1 VAKPRSPILGFN
13 HNLHHRGRSFHVQ
26 TEDSGLNRS
35 RIFTHLFHEG
45 VIVASKKVE
54 YDPES
59 DAEVVKGL
67 MQAQHK
73 AVLRELKKGV
83 YDPKIL
89 GLLGADA
96 AAPAAVISD
105 PTVKAPAP
113 ELIELLEDDDQEYA
127 QIIVDDSNNSNASMV
142 AGTLDANEGD
152 DELDVSGAFRR
163 LSSEP
168 RQVTPIPV
176 TVSPATPPRAHTW
189 MLTRT
194 GQQERPFDKTGSNQA
209 AVPTPVPTTI
219 PPPIPTS
226 RSEARRRASTPVMP
240 APPVKLPE
248 VPTPPPPPLM
258 QRGKRNISPT
268 GPLPSPEVRR
278 PAPPPPLVPSGTGR
292 AVTSPILPVVPPAPR
307 APATGQPR
315 IKPTESIV
323 VARPAVVIG
332 GPGGPTGGPG
342 TPGGPPTGQ
351 ERKPAR
357 ETTPPPESI
366 FGQDLISEKSLD
378 EVIMAYLSEDA
389 NDD

>member
-1 VAKPRSPILGFN
+1 VPKPRSPILGFN

-73 AVLRELKKGV
+73 AVLRELMKGA
-83 YDPKIL
+83 YDPKIQ
-89 GLLGADA
+89 GLLGGDA
-96 AAPAAVISD
+96 AAPTPVISD
-105 PTVKAPAP
+105 PTVKTPIP
-113 ELIELLEDDDQEYA
+113 ELLLEDDDEEYA
-127 QIIVDDSNNSNASMV
+127 QIIVDDSSASMV

-168 RQVTPIPV
+168 RTPNPV
-176 TVSPATPPRAHTW
+176 TVSPAASPPRAHTW

-194 GQQERPFDKTGSNQA
+194 GQQERPFDKTGPTQMP
-209 AVPTPVPTTI
+209 VPTPVPTTI
-219 PPPIPTS
+219 PPPIPTVRAES
-226 RSEARRRASTPVMP
+226 RRRAGTPEVP
-240 APPVKLPE
+240 GPPGKLPE
-248 VPTPPPPPLM
+248 VPTPPPPPLV

-268 GPLPSPEVRR
+268 GPVPSQELRR
-278 PAPPPPLVPSGTGR
+278 PSPPPPLVPSGTGSR
-292 AVTSPILPVVPPAPR
+292 ANTSPILPVVPPAPR

-315 IKPTESIV
+315 ARPTDSIV

-332 GPGGPTGGPG
+332 APGS
-342 TPGGPPTGQ
+342 Q
-351 ERKPAR
+351 DRKPSR
-357 ETTPPPESI
+357 EATPPPESI